1 MADDL
6 IRSSICWS
14 KERASP
20 SGMIHPRVLR
30 TTSSVLGATEVGVQM
45 EVIKVGFA
53 APLTLG
59 TFVRVTVRPQKNAAR
74 STRPMHDRSI
84 A

>member
-45 EVIKVGFA
+45 EVIKV
-53 APLTLG
+53 
-59 TFVRVTVRPQKNAAR
+59 
-74 STRPMHDRSI
+74 
-84 A
+84 